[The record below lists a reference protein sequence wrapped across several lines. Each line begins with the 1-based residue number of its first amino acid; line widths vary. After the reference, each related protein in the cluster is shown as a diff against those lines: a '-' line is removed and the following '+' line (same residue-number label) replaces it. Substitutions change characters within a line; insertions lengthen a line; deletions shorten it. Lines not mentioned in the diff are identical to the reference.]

1 MIKNYTEATRL
12 FDSGFFL
19 NEQELRR
26 LVDIITEQFEKL
38 VEKPQIRFKYKTKI
52 YNGLVIES
60 DSLEFVLKSE
70 NIGSSKILEV
80 EIKAYTETT
89 SDEILIS
96 FNDTFSGKNF
106 EEKALKYS
114 IKSENRDWAL
124 IGSSLID
131 DRLNKISKPY
141 VWDKVLNKL
150 PSIIIAIVMIFMFS
164 SLSSIT
170 SSSENDATLKVI
182 KAIEKKIQIKEQIDT
197 LSSIVSIEKS
207 KLQKNKNSFLDS
219 NLKYLF
225 WLMGLAMILTITS
238 DYLKNIFKKYFPS
251 RIFYWGD
258 YIDSYDKMTKRR
270 NIILGFIFI
279 TIIVSVMINLLS
291 NFLWEKI
298 AN

>member
-26 LVDIITEQFEKL
+26 LIDIITEQFEKL

-52 YNGLVIES
+52 YNGLVVES

-124 IGSSLID
+124 IGSSLLD

-141 VWDKVLNKL
+141 IWDKFFSKL
-150 PSIIIAIVMIFMFS
+150 PIIIMAFVMVFMFS
-164 SLSSIT
+164 YLSSIP
-170 SSSENDATLKVI
+170 SSLDNNATFKVI
-182 KAIEKKIQIKEQIDT
+182 KAIEKKIQLKEQIDT
-197 LSSIVSIEKS
+197 LSSIVNIEKS
-207 KLQKNKNSFLDS
+207 KLYKNKASMFDS
-219 NLKYLF
+219 NFKYLG
-225 WLMGLAMILTITS
+225 WLMGLAMILMIST
-238 DYLKNIFKKYFPS
+238 DYLKTLFKKYFPS

-258 YIDSYDKMTKRR
+258 YIERYDKMIKRR

>member
-26 LVDIITEQFEKL
+26 LIDIITEQFEKL

-52 YNGLVIES
+52 YNGLVVES

-124 IGSSLID
+124 IGSSLLD

-141 VWDKVLNKL
+141 IWDKFFSKL
-150 PSIIIAIVMIFMFS
+150 PIIIMAFVMVFMFS
-164 SLSSIT
+164 YLSSIP
-170 SSSENDATLKVI
+170 SSQDNNATFKVI
-182 KAIEKKIQIKEQIDT
+182 KAIEKKILLKEQIDT
-197 LSSIVSIEKS
+197 LSSIVNIEKS
-207 KLQKNKNSFLDS
+207 KLYKNKASMFDS
-219 NLKYLF
+219 NFKYLG
-225 WLMGLAMILTITS
+225 WLMGLAMILMISS
-238 DYLKNIFKKYFPS
+238 DYLKTLFKKYFPS

-258 YIDSYDKMTKRR
+258 YIERYDKMIKRR